1 MICIIENQARNDQIQ
16 MFTAETQMALG
27 EIRGIARIF
36 PLVRTFFLNL
46 GDPPPPP
53 PHSSP
58 TPNLN
63 NRNTHLDVTS
73 SPLSTVK
80 TGLGDND
87 LFMFYTVPLAI

>member
-1 MICIIENQARNDQIQ
+1 

-36 PLVRTFFLNL
+36 PEVRTFFLNL
-46 GDPPPPP
+46 GGP
-53 PHSSP
+53 PHSPP

-63 NRNTHLDVTS
+63 NRSTHIDVIS
-73 SPLSTVK
+73 SPLSTAK

-87 LFMFYTVPLAI
+87 LFMFYTVQLAI

>member
-36 PLVRTFFLNL
+36 PEVRTFFLNL
-46 GDPPPPP
+46 GDPPPP
-53 PHSSP
+53 HSSP
-58 TPNLN
+58 TANLN
-63 NRNTHLDVTS
+63 NRSTHLDVIS